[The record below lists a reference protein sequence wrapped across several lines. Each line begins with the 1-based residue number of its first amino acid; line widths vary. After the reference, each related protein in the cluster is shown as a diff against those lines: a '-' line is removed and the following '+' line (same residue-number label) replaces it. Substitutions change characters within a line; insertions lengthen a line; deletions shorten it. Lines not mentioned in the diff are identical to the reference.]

1 MADTLP
7 APYGD
12 EMKGISQA
20 SGLPLGKLNEIKRL
34 SSFENGL
41 NGSFTKTFLRNSLC
55 KFENKIFLQLDRKLY
70 FTVFYC
76 NLGEIV
82 LYNIFYEVS
91 SYCTSIVGQDQ
102 NGNIFHGR
110 NLDFGGLLG

>member
-20 SGLPLGKLNEIKRL
+20 SGLPLGK
-34 SSFENGL
+34 FNGML
-41 NGSFTKTFLRNSLC
+41 P
-55 KFENKIFLQLDRKLY
+55 LDRKLY
-70 FTVFYC
+70 CTVFYY
-76 NLGEIV
+76 LGEIV

-91 SYCTSIVGQDQ
+91 SYCTSVVGQDQ

-110 NLDFGGLLG
+110 NLDFGGLMG